1 MKKRYIINIFLF
13 EYEFI
18 LIEWKYVLISYKYV
32 LLNMNLFWLNKNI
45 TLKRDS
51 FAVSSG
57 WNETYKVPA
66 HSLERT
72 VCLFRQQRIK
82 KIKGNKGGEDLYLT
96 KRFIWK
102 QRETFLSNNCYAS
115 VKQLWAL
122 TFIMAQ
128 ATLRAEA
135 WLSKKA

>member
-18 LIEWKYVLISYKYV
+18 LIEWKYILISYKYV

-57 WNETYKVPA
+57 WNETYKGTSSFIRKNGLLISTA
-66 HSLERT
+66 E
-72 VCLFRQQRIK
+72 
-82 KIKGNKGGEDLYLT
+82 NKED
-96 KRFIWK
+96 KRK
-102 QRETFLSNNCYAS
+102 
-115 VKQLWAL
+115 
-122 TFIMAQ
+122 
-128 ATLRAEA
+128 
-135 WLSKKA
+135 